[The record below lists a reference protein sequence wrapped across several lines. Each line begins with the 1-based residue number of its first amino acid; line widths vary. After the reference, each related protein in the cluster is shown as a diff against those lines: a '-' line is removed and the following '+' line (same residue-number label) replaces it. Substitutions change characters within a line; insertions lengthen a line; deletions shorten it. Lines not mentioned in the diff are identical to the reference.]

1 VTEGEAAR
9 VRRRAV
15 LLLGGL
21 AATMLL
27 AGLLPWLTG
36 GELTIRLF
44 GLPLLLAGLLVAGV
58 TLRVATVRR
67 PAPSAPPVER
77 RCDGCVCGTGGG
89 CAALSGQP
97 AAEG

>member
-1 VTEGEAAR
+1 VTDVQAAR

-15 LLLGGL
+15 LLLGVL
-21 AATMLL
+21 AATLVL

-36 GELTIRLF
+36 GELTVRLF
-44 GLPLLLAGLLVAGV
+44 GLPLLLAGRMVTGA
-58 TLRVATVRR
+58 TLRGATARR
-67 PAPSAPPVER
+67 RAPSAPLVER

-97 AAEG
+97 ATEG

>member
-1 VTEGEAAR
+1 VTDAEAAR

-15 LLLGGL
+15 LLVGVL
-21 AATMLL
+21 AATMVL

-58 TLRVATVRR
+58 ALRVATVRR

-77 RCDGCVCGTGGG
+77 RCDGCVCSTAAG
-89 CAALSGQP
+89 CGALSGQP
-97 AAEG
+97 SAGG